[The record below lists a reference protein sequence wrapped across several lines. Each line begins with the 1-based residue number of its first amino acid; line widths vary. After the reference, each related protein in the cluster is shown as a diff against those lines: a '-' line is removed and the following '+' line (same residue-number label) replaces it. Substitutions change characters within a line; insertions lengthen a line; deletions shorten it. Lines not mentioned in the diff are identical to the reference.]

1 MLHHASTSCNI
12 VKHAAWFSKL
22 NSIIPYQNVKLWIRN
37 GVTSSYII
45 LKWPNWKTK
54 RSTIW
59 PDSPK
64 FWNSQLVRSNN
75 NKLSNKGLASHT
87 LGDVLSGCFSQFP
100 SLQYAALHQHAQEQ
114 FLDTAVEKEQLMRVR
129 REVKIYPKSVVLN
142 SSMSSM
148 ITKISR
154 CKMFPVCN
162 L

>member
-1 MLHHASTSCNI
+1 MLPLHAIFNI

-22 NSIIPYQNVKLWIRN
+22 NSIIIPYQNVKLWIRN

-64 FWNSQLVRSNN
+64 FWISQLVRSNN

-114 FLDTAVEKEQLMRVR
+114 FLDTAVEIEQLMRVR
-129 REVKIYPKSVVLN
+129 REVKIYSIQSLL
-142 SSMSSM
+142 SW
-148 ITKISR
+148 IQA
-154 CKMFPVCN
+154 CQAW
-162 L
+162 